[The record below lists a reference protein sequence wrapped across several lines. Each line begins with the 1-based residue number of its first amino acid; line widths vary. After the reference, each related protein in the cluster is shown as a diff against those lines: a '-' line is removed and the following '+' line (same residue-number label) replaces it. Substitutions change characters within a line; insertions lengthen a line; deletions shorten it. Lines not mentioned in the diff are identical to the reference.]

1 MHAYIH
7 TYIHTHIHIHTYI
20 HIGRKEMFYLTMHS
34 THFYVWIYS
43 VSTYIHIHMH
53 TYIHNYIHTYIV
65 THTQLLMR
73 DPLNYFSFQP
83 VFHNWC
89 SKGLWNDAYK
99 RTLAANWKEYPILQQ
114 RVSSRFLSSPLPYV
128 LCHTRK

>member
-1 MHAYIH
+1 MH
-7 TYIHTHIHIHTYI
+7 TYTHTYICTHIHTHIHMHTYI
-20 HIGRKEMFYLTMHS
+20 RRKEMFYLTMHS

-53 TYIHNYIHTYIV
+53 TYMHAHTYIY
-65 THTQLLMR
+65 TQLLMR

-89 SKGLWNDAYK
+89 SKGLWDDAYK

-128 LCHTRK
+128 LCYTRK